1 MSMRGAESSFIGKTV
16 IGGLRNVFTIPH
28 DDPELLKAQYAAFV
42 RQIPLLYVILVSN
55 TWILSGTYW
64 RTAPLWLTL
73 VCPLVLSVVCVTRV
87 VQWWRRRND
96 AVEPQKAGAAL
107 SRTFVLSGLLAAAFS
122 VWSIGLYP
130 FGTAEMQA
138 HIAFYMAITVIGCI
152 FCLTHLRSAA
162 FVVAAVVNTAFV
174 LFFAATGHQIFQ
186 SMSLNVAMVSGA
198 MLAILSVNYRDFT
211 LLVRSRRELQD
222 IHAQTQALSDE
233 NFRLANIDS
242 LTDLPNRRS
251 FFSVLTR
258 RVGEAS
264 LTTPLTL
271 GVLDLDGFKPINDT
285 HGHATGDALLQAI
298 ADRLRAVCGGGADIF
313 RLGGDE
319 FALLFS
325 DASPGAVIDLA
336 ESICTA
342 LRQTFELPSGT
353 VRVSGTLGLAVYPD
367 MAANGAELFERADY
381 AMYRAKHG
389 TGRGRPWFF
398 GLEDEQAIRRSSIIE
413 QAIRTGNLDSELRLV
428 FQPIVDAVSEALI
441 GFEALAR
448 WDNPELGAISPAEFI
463 PIAERSGMM
472 GALTP
477 VLLTKALEAAAAW
490 PEHLRLS
497 FNLSIQDITTT
508 AALRRI
514 LTLLGGARIPIDRV
528 DLEITETAILN
539 DFRALLYAVHLLKQ
553 TGASIS
559 LDDFGTGYTSL
570 RQVQELPLDRLKID
584 RSFITGLDQ
593 SPASQKIV
601 KLLASLCDD
610 LGIQC
615 LVEGVE
621 TEAELAAV
629 RAIGCHQVQGFLF
642 GRPMPE
648 SEVAGFIADWDA
660 RHAAGRA
667 ETVPALSWNPS

>member
-1 MSMRGAESSFIGKTV
+1 MPSWGAKASIIWKAVTRGFKDLFA
-16 IGGLRNVFTIPH
+16 IPY

-42 RQIPLLYVILVSN
+42 RQIPLLYIILVSN
-55 TWILSGTYW
+55 TWILSATYW
-64 RTAPLWLTL
+64 NAAPIWLTL
-73 VCPLVLSVVCVTRV
+73 VCPLVLSMVCVTRV

-96 AVEPQKAGAAL
+96 AVEPRKAATAL

-122 VWSIGLYP
+122 IWSIGLYP
-130 FGTAEMQA
+130 FGTVEMQA

-152 FCLTHLRSAA
+152 FCLTHLRPAA
-162 FVVAAVVNTAFV
+162 FVVTAVVNTAFI
-174 LFFAATGHQIFQ
+174 LFFATTGSQIFQ
-186 SMSLNVAMVSGA
+186 AMALNVAMVSGA

-211 LLVRSRRELQD
+211 LLVRSRRELQG
-222 IHAQTQALSDE
+222 IQAQTQALSDE

-251 FFSVLTR
+251 FFTVLNQ
-258 RVGEAS
+258 RVAEAS

-285 HGHATGDALLQAI
+285 HGHATGDALLQMI
-298 ADRLRAVCGGGADIF
+298 ADRLRLVCGGRADIF

-319 FALLFS
+319 FAILFGE
-325 DASPGAVIDLA
+325 AHAGAVLDLG

-342 LRQTFELPSGT
+342 LRQAFELPGGM

-367 MAANGAELFERADY
+367 MAADGAELFERADY

-413 QAIRTGNLDSELRLV
+413 QAIRTGDLERELYLE
-428 FQPIVDAVSEALI
+428 FQPIVDATSEDLI

-448 WDNPELGAISPAEFI
+448 WNNPELGTISPAEFI
-463 PIAERSGMM
+463 PIAERSGTM
-472 GALTP
+472 GAITP
-477 VLLTKALEAAAAW
+477 VLLSKALDAASAW
-490 PEHLRLS
+490 PDDLRLS
-497 FNLSIQDITTT
+497 FNLSIQDLTTT
-508 AALRRI
+508 AALHRI
-514 LTLLGGARIPIDRV
+514 LGLIGSAGIPVSRI
-528 DLEITETAILN
+528 DLEITETAILS
-539 DFRALLYAVHLLKQ
+539 DFRALLHAVQTLKQ
-553 TGASIS
+553 TGVLIS

-584 RSFITGLDQ
+584 RSFITGLDK

-610 LGIQC
+610 LSIQC

-621 TEAELAAV
+621 TAAELATV
-629 RAIGCHQVQGFLF
+629 RAIGCHQVQGFYF

-648 SEVAGFIADWDA
+648 SALAGFIADWDA
-660 RHAAGRA
+660 RALTVAG
-667 ETVPALSWNPS
+667 

>member
-1 MSMRGAESSFIGKTV
+1 MSIRRAESSFIGKTV

-28 DDPELLKAQYAAFV
+28 DDPELLKAQYTAFV
-42 RQIPLLYVILVSN
+42 RQIPLLYIILVTN

-64 RTAPLWLTL
+64 QAAPLWLTF
-73 VCPLVLSVVCVTRV
+73 VCPLVLSIVCLTRV

-96 AVEPQKAGAAL
+96 GAEPAKAGVAL
-107 SRTFVLSGLLAAAFS
+107 SRTFLLSGPLAAAFS
-122 VWSIGLYP
+122 IWSIGLFP

-138 HIAFYMAITVIGCI
+138 HIAFYIAITVICCI
-152 FCLTHLRSAA
+152 FCLTHLRPAA
-162 FVVAAVVNTAFV
+162 FSVTVVVNTVFI
-174 LFFAATGHQIFQ
+174 LFFAATGSQIFQ
-186 SMSLNVAMVSGA
+186 AMSLNLAMVSAA

-211 LLVRSRRELQD
+211 LLVRSRRELQVTQ
-222 IHAQTQALSDE
+222 AQTQALSDE
-233 NFRLANIDS
+233 NFRLANLDS
-242 LTDLPNRRS
+242 LTNLPNRRS
-251 FFSVLTR
+251 FFSALNQ
-258 RVGEAS
+258 RVAGAT

-298 ADRLRAVCGGGADIF
+298 ADRLRSVCGDGGEIF

-319 FALLFS
+319 FAILFS
-325 DASPGAVIDLA
+325 DASAGEVIDLGEA
-336 ESICTA
+336 ICSS
-342 LRQTFELPSGT
+342 LRQAFELPNCTVRISGT
-353 VRVSGTLGLAVYPD
+353 VGLAVYPD
-367 MAANGAELFERADY
+367 MAGSGPELFERADY
-381 AMYRAKHG
+381 AMYRAKYG
-389 TGRGRPWFF
+389 TGRGRPWYF
-398 GLEDEQAIRRSSIIE
+398 GLEDELAIRRSSLIE
-413 QAIRTGNLDSELRLV
+413 QALRTGDLQAELYLA
-428 FQPIVDAVSEALI
+428 FQPIVDAATEDLL

-448 WDNPELGAISPAEFI
+448 WNNPELGLVSPAEFI
-463 PIAERSGMM
+463 AIAERSGAM
-472 GALTP
+472 AAITP
-477 VLLTKALEAAAAW
+477 ILLHKALEAAAQW
-490 PEHLRLS
+490 PERLRLS
-497 FNLSIQDITTT
+497 FNLSIVDLATP
-508 AALRRI
+508 AALRRV
-514 LTLLGGARIPIDRV
+514 LGLIASSRIATDRL

-539 DFRALLYAVHLLKQ
+539 DFQALLHAVQMLKQ

-621 TEAELAAV
+621 TAAELATV
-629 RAIGCHQVQGFLF
+629 RQIGCHQVQGFYF

-648 SEVAGFIADWDA
+648 AALAGFIADWDGRA
-660 RHAAGRA
+660 DRAAG
-667 ETVPALSWNPS
+667 